1 MDIWK
6 GYNICNKLDKNLSSK
21 CFEAQQLV
29 RINES
34 FWPIKMVAFDQL
46 LVSSLPLSQLS
57 ESSFL
62 IGKLRFG
69 WSFDSTYWP
78 LFLML
83 LQFSMLRFSLL
94 CTSLVYPIGNQPIG
108 TIGTSAPPITRKY
121 SSLEGSRNNIWY
133 LQEVSYFKSKRMSSI
148 YRGPI

>member
-1 MDIWK
+1 MMLTAHKPVDIWK

-83 LQFSMLRFSLL
+83 FNLISLDIFNAKIQ
-94 CTSLVYPIGNQPIG
+94 SLMYVSGLSHRQ
-108 TIGTSAPPITRKY
+108 SAYRDHWDKCPPYNK
-121 SSLEGSRNNIWY
+121 
-133 LQEVSYFKSKRMSSI
+133 EV
-148 YRGPI
+148 